1 MVGFVMSGMG
11 GDGALAECDRPGTS
25 AVGPDDARDFG
36 WRLQGRVVGV
46 LPDRSFD
53 FAGSGPAGTRFGRD
67 CREVASLQDCLQCG
81 ACTAVCGLVG
91 EGSLFPRRQV
101 TLVRLGLEDRA
112 AVDPDIWHCY
122 GCEECSAW
130 CPSGAKP
137 GRIMGALRHL
147 ATERFAYPRSVA
159 GVMNSPRLFWLAY
172 AAAAGLVAAMVAAA
186 GSFTP
191 GVGPVR
197 YAGMLPDAALI
208 PFFVSFTVLALAA
221 VVAGAARAW
230 SAWYGSSLWAVRPLV
245 FGRALGRAAGEIL
258 AQRRFGECGKHRPRA
273 WAHRA
278 VLYGF
283 LGLLALSGVVA
294 FRSPLGLPYP
304 LSIGDPLKVL
314 ANVCAALL
322 VGGALFY
329 VIVHV
334 VEAGRGEASPFF
346 DWLFPITVLLAALSG
361 VGAEAVRV
369 GEVRT
374 AAYPVYFA
382 HLVLV
387 FTLFVMLPY
396 TKFAHAGY
404 RLLAVAG
411 RSYDSML
418 AESDRRRSARRAG
431 KRRPIPIRAPVEA
444 QPEVLVG
451 LGHTAL
457 AGYSDAALADAYYRL
472 RDEAEPRGQ
481 GRYFPNIK
489 RLFATA
495 FEREKDRREVRALV
509 DRPDKPDVQMWYEDA
524 AERPC
529 TWWVENH
536 LLARRALNSCMSCG
550 MCTSV
555 CPAAEHY
562 EEYDPRLIVDAAL
575 SGDEGR
581 LVDLLK
587 SDLLWFCSQCGS
599 CTGRCPRENDVM
611 TLITSLRLL
620 AQLKGYH
627 VYSVRGRQQYA
638 GRHLWGA
645 NLWNRAVSLYFRDPV
660 PENWPDFG
668 PRYARAFAE
677 REEQWAR
684 VGTSPDMDGQFAG
697 RKVDPATLEELRAC
711 IRMGG
716 ALFLWD
722 RIEQHGAAH
731 ASELGLDLDEYYLK
745 VSTEG

>member
-1 MVGFVMSGMG
+1 MVIDTG
-11 GDGALAECDRPGTS
+11 GGVGLAERDRAGPG
-25 AVGPDDARDFG
+25 AAGPDKAPDFG
-36 WRLQGRVVGV
+36 WRLHGRVVGV

-53 FAGSGPAGTRFGRD
+53 LAGGGPGGVRLERY
-67 CREVASLQDCLQCG
+67 CRETATLQACLNCG
-81 ACTAVCGLVG
+81 ACTAVCGLAG

-101 TLVRLGLEDRA
+101 TLVRLGLADRV

-159 GVMNSPRLFWLAY
+159 VVVNSPRLFWLAY
-172 AAAAGLVAAMVAAA
+172 VAAAGLVAAMVAAA

-191 GVGPVR
+191 GAGPIR

-208 PFFVSFTVLALAA
+208 PFFVGFTLLALAA
-221 VVAGAARAW
+221 VVVGAARAW
-230 SAWYGSSLWAVRPLV
+230 RAWYGSSLWTARPLV
-245 FGRALGRAAGEIL
+245 LGRALGRAAGEIL
-258 AQRRFGECGKHRPRA
+258 AHRRFGECSEHRLRA

-294 FRSPLGLPYP
+294 LRSRLGLPYP

-314 ANVCAALL
+314 GNVCAALL
-322 VGGALFY
+322 IGGASFY

-334 VEAGRGEASPFF
+334 VEAGRREASSFF
-346 DWLFPITVLLAALSG
+346 DWLFPVNVLLAALSG

-369 GEVRT
+369 GEVRA
-374 AAYPVYFA
+374 AAYPVYFT

-387 FTLFVMLPY
+387 FALFVLLPY

-411 RSYDSML
+411 HSYESLL
-418 AESDRRRSARRAG
+418 AEDGTRRSARRAG
-431 KRRPIPIRAPVEA
+431 KRRPIPSRAPAEA
-444 QPEVLVG
+444 VPEALLG
-451 LGHTAL
+451 LGQTAL

-472 RDEAEPRGQ
+472 RDEAEPRGP
-481 GRYFPNIK
+481 GRYYPNVK

-509 DRPDKPDVQMWYEDA
+509 DRPDKSDVQEWYEDA
-524 AERPC
+524 VERPC

-536 LLARRALNSCMSCG
+536 LLARRALTSCMSCG

-562 EEYDPRLIVDAAL
+562 EEYDPRLIVDTAL
-575 SGDEGR
+575 SGDEHR

-587 SDLLWFCSQCGS
+587 SDLLWYCSQCGS

-611 TLITSLRLL
+611 ALVTSLRLL

-645 NLWNRAVSLYFRDPV
+645 NLWNRGVSLYFRDPV
-660 PENWPDFG
+660 PEQWPDFG

-684 VGTSPDMDGQFAG
+684 VGASPDTDGQFGG

-711 IRMGG
+711 IRAGG
-716 ALFLWD
+716 ALFLWE

-731 ASELGLDLDEYYLK
+731 ASELDLDLDEYLLK